1 MGNGDDRCH
10 ITDKGGE
17 ADGID
22 AEAIAL
28 FSTLS
33 TADQKKIISLLQ
45 ALASSQAQVPFV
57 QALDS

>member
-33 TADQKKIISLLQ
+33 TADQKQIVPLLQ
-45 ALASSQAQVPFV
+45 ALASSHSAI
-57 QALDS
+57 

>member
-17 ADGID
+17 SDGID

-33 TADQKKIISLLQ
+33 TADQKQIISLLQ

>member
-1 MGNGDDRCH
+1 MGNGDEECH

-17 ADGID
+17 VDGID

-33 TADQKKIISLLQ
+33 TADQKQIISLLQ